1 MHITVLA
8 TGKLS
13 EPCFYDGVQMY
24 AKRLSSWTSVECI
37 EFSEQRGD
45 ASSDAGRALMI
56 SKESEKMVA
65 AIPPSAYSILLD
77 PQGKMLSSE
86 DFSTF
91 LGKCEIEG
99 PYHIAFILG
108 GPHGVSPDLR
118 LKMQRIISFSP
129 MTFPHQ
135 LARLLLYEQ
144 LYRAFS
150 ILRGVSYHK

>member
-1 MHITVLA
+1 MRITVLA

-13 EPCFYDGVQMY
+13 EPCFCDGVQMY
-24 AKRLSSWTSVECI
+24 AKRLLAWTSIECI

-45 ASSDAGRALMI
+45 VSSDAARAVLI
-56 SKESEKMVA
+56 SKESEKVA
-65 AIPPSAYSILLD
+65 AALPFGAYVILLD
-77 PQGKMLSSE
+77 PRGKMLSSE
-86 DFSTF
+86 DFSAF

-99 PYHIAFILG
+99 PYHIAFVLG
-108 GPHGVSPDLR
+108 GPYGVSPELR
-118 LKMQRIISFSP
+118 SKAHQVLSFSP

-135 LARLLLYEQ
+135 MARLLLYEQ

>member
-1 MHITVLA
+1 MRITVLA

-13 EPCFYDGVQMY
+13 EPCFCDGVQMY
-24 AKRLSSWTSVECI
+24 AKRLLAWTSIECI

-45 ASSDAGRALMI
+45 VSSDAARALLI
-56 SKESEKMVA
+56 SKESEKVA
-65 AIPPSAYSILLD
+65 AALPFGAYVILLD
-77 PQGKMLSSE
+77 LRGKMLSSE
-86 DFSTF
+86 DFSAF

-99 PYHIAFILG
+99 PYHIAFVLG
-108 GPHGVSPDLR
+108 GPYGVSPELR
-118 LKMQRIISFSP
+118 SKAHQVLSFSP

-135 LARLLLYEQ
+135 MARLLLYEQ

>member
-1 MHITVLA
+1 MRITVLA

-37 EFSEQRGD
+37 EFSEQHGD
-45 ASSDAGRALMI
+45 VSSDAGKALMV
-56 SKESEKMVA
+56 SKESERVAA
-65 AIPPSAYSILLD
+65 AIPSSAYSILLD
-77 PQGKMLSSE
+77 PHGKMLSSE
-86 DFSTF
+86 AFSTF

-99 PYHIAFILG
+99 PYHIAFVLG
-108 GPHGVSPDLR
+108 GPYGVSSDLR
-118 LKMQRIISFSP
+118 SKMQQIISFSP

-135 LARLLLYEQ
+135 MARLLLYEQ

-150 ILRGVSYHK
+150 MLRGVSYHK